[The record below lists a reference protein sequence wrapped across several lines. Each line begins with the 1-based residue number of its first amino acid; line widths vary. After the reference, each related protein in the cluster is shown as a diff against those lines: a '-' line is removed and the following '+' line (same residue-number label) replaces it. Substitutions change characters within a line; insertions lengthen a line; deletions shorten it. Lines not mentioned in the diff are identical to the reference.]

1 MKDFKIGLTILLL
14 NCLIAMQLQAGNT
27 LTIVPYQVLPN
38 TEFVVQL
45 VAENTAPFV
54 AFQVDIPVPTG
65 FKYMEGSAVLN
76 ATRISGHALSASLLA
91 GNILRLIGYSVGNT
105 AFLGNSG
112 TLVSFALKSGPV
124 PATFALA
131 LNQPLLGDSQ
141 SNNTLTGSTNGSV
154 TVLAPDIL
162 LSTSALNYGRV
173 PLGSS
178 VEQTFLITN
187 TGNSDLTI
195 TALNFNDPQFTT
207 TNAVNFTISSNSSQN
222 ITVKFTPVSKG
233 TLTRQL
239 QISSNDPDQSF
250 TTIALN
256 AVPFAVNELHTGNIT
271 GASLSGG
278 KLEFTL
284 NNMEAFTG
292 FQFDLNLPE
301 PLTYTVGTAQLFRT
315 QDQSVSV
322 NQLNAQTLR
331 VLAFSAGNNNFT
343 GNAGKVL
350 SLDFLLKGVAGYYSI
365 GISNVVIANASG
377 ENIVSDV
384 YGGQLIVSSPDID
397 APTQLNFGDM
407 SVLASST
414 LLHRIYNYG
423 QEDLAISQLMFSSP
437 YFRSNPALPIT
448 IHPTDFIDLPVEF
461 IKPVKGT
468 VTATLKILSD
478 DPDENPYTVQLS
490 GNAFVPNYF
499 QIQTQNF
506 LKGES
511 KPVEVEIENE
521 DPFVAFQ
528 FDLSYPLGFTPD
540 LNAIALT
547 ARKQDHVLAAIA
559 LSNTSLRIL
568 VYSPGQKVFTGK
580 SGAVLTI
587 PFVSETSL
595 TYGTYNLA
603 FSNTVISNIRS
614 ENILY
619 ASKNGILNVQLAT
632 ALHPLIENADVQ
644 ISPNPTKGL
653 VHLNFIQ
660 NPTAGSCITVCDL
673 NGKVILRSIACNRE
687 MVLNLIGNP
696 KGLYFIKIGNESSKA
711 FKIVLE

>member
-1 MKDFKIGLTILLL
+1 MRNFTIGFMLFLFILPG
-14 NCLIAMQLQAGNT
+14 QLPAQNILKT
-27 LTIVPYQVLPN
+27 VPYQVLPN

-45 VAENTAPFV
+45 VAENTEPFV

-76 ATRISGHALSASLLA
+76 ASRISGHALSASLLT
-91 GNILRLIGYSVGNT
+91 GNILRLIGYSIGNT

-112 TLVSFALKSGPV
+112 TLVSFTLKSGPV

-131 LNQPLLGDSQ
+131 LNQPVLGDSQ
-141 SNNTLTGSTNGSV
+141 SNNILTGSTNGSV

-173 PLGSS
+173 PLGST

-207 TNAVNFTISSNSSQN
+207 TNPVNFTLSSNSSQPV
-222 ITVKFTPVSKG
+222 TVKFTPVSKG
-233 TLTRQL
+233 TLARQL
-239 QISSNDPDQSF
+239 QISSNDPDQPF

-278 KLEFTL
+278 KLDFTL

-292 FQFDLNLPE
+292 FQFDLNLPA
-301 PLTYTVGTAQLFRT
+301 PLTYIVGTAQLFRT

-365 GISNVVIANASG
+365 GISNVIIANASG
-377 ENIVSDV
+377 ENIVSDI

-397 APTQLNFGDM
+397 ASTQLNFGDV
-407 SVLASST
+407 SVLTSST
-414 LLHRIYNYG
+414 VLHRIYNYG
-423 QEDLAISQLMFSSP
+423 QEDLTITQLMFSSP
-437 YFRSNPALPIT
+437 YFRSNHTLPIT
-448 IHPTDFIDLPVEF
+448 IHPSGFIDLPVEF
-461 IKPVKGT
+461 IKTVKGT
-468 VTATLKILSD
+468 ATATLKILSD
-478 DPDENPYTVQLS
+478 DPDENPFTLLLS
-490 GNAFVPNYF
+490 GNAFVPNYL
-499 QIQTQNF
+499 QIQTQDF

-511 KPVEVEIENE
+511 KPVAVEIENE

-528 FDLSYPLGFTPD
+528 FDLSYPPGFTPD

-595 TYGTYNLA
+595 TYGVYNLT

-632 ALHPLIENADVQ
+632 AQHPLIENAAVQ
-644 ISPNPTKGL
+644 ISPNPSKGM
-653 VHLNFIQ
+653 VHLNFNQ
-660 NPTAGSCITVCDL
+660 KPTTGTWISVYDL
-673 NGKVILRSIACNRE
+673 TGKVILKSIADGA
-687 MVLNLIGNP
+687 VTSLNLNGNP
-696 KGLYFIKIGNESSKA
+696 KGLYFIKIGNETMKA